1 MKKGKDK
8 FTFID
13 LIAGLGGFHLAMNNE
28 GEKCVFA
35 SELDKFARI
44 TYKEN

>member
-1 MKKGKDK
+1 MKNEKEKLK
-8 FTFID
+8 FID
-13 LIAGLGGFHLAMNNE
+13 LFAGLGGFHLAMNNE

-35 SELDKFARI
+35 IELDEFARI